1 MWCFFMYASDTGNA
15 DGIPH
20 SEKDA
25 VRSSLERETLFT
37 AKADKV
43 HNSNTSESTDT
54 AGQIL
59 LVKVVK
65 TDFYWSKST

>member
-43 HNSNTSESTDT
+43 HNSIT
-54 AGQIL
+54 
-59 LVKVVK
+59 
-65 TDFYWSKST
+65 